1 LPTEEIAV
9 IDESAERR
17 VLLDD
22 GDGRLI

>member
-1 LPTEEIAV
+1 MEEIAV